1 MENDKK
7 KNRDNREEKTIPN
20 CLKLFN
26 TSDNN
31 YHSDVVG
38 VIVVLINLNI
48 QINFK
53 CPLCQRNQRDFLR
66 FEIFFIYFLCFEFAT
81 PTMEVA
87 QLYTIMFLR
96 GECY

>member
-7 KNRDNREEKTIPN
+7 TRDNREEKTIPN

-48 QINFK
+48 QINVK
-53 CPLCQRNQRDFLR
+53 CPLCQRNQRDFFL
-66 FEIFFIYFLCFEFAT
+66 FEIFFISFYALSSLRLLCK
-81 PTMEVA
+81 
-87 QLYTIMFLR
+87 
-96 GECY
+96 